1 VGYIVGRALLDEAE
15 ILNLGVAEPV
25 RRRGIARA
33 LVREL
38 LALFSARGV
47 RTVFLEVR
55 ESNHPAQALYDAFG
69 FREVGRRS
77 RYYQKPVEDAVVL
90 RVEMVQVAYL

>member
-1 VGYIVGRALLDEAE
+1 MLDAAE
-15 ILNLGVAEPV
+15 ILNLGVAEPM

-38 LALFSARGV
+38 LAVFSGSGV

-55 ESNHPAQALYDAFG
+55 ESNHPARGLYDAFG

-77 RYYQKPVEDAVVL
+77 RYYKQPVEDAVVL